1 MTIKKM
7 ILNNTIAKIFII
19 VFTSV
24 LIVNGAGDVKKLVFE
39 EKMIEGKIR
48 RPQLVLIKAETRPE
62 FEPMVMKS
70 VDKGMNVEEY
80 TNGNSVEGSP
90 HKGPFEMRDYNITNY
105 EP

>member
-1 MTIKKM
+1 MKIR
-7 ILNNTIAKIFII
+7 IIISLICLLSGINLVYSAKP
-19 VFTSV
+19 VKQ
-24 LIVNGAGDVKKLVFE
+24 LIFE

-48 RPQLVLIKAETRPE
+48 RPQLVLIKAETRPQ

-80 TNGNSVEGSP
+80 ATGESVEGSQY
-90 HKGPFEMRDYNITNY
+90 KEPFKIKDYEITNY